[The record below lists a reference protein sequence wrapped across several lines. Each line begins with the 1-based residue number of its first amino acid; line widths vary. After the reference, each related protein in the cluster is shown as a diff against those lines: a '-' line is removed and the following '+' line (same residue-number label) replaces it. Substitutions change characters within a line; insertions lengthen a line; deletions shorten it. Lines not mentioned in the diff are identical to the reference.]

1 MTVSVWDRVAGQERA
16 VALLRRVA
24 ERPVHAY
31 LLVGARGSGVEDAA
45 RCFAAA
51 LVAPDDERAAD
62 LALRGM
68 HPDIVEFEPEGAG
81 FRVNED
87 VRQRIIPEASRSPI
101 EGARKVIVLYEADR
115 LNANVAVSA
124 NALLKTIEEPPPRTV
139 MLLVTSMPDELPETV
154 RSRCQRV
161 DLAPLSDAVIR
172 AAARAGRHP
181 GRPRRAGREPRRRAA
196 RAGPRAR
203 GAERR
208 PAARVRRHRRPP
220 RRPGRLRGRGG
231 RVAGGGAQGHGH
243 RPRGP
248 PGRGGRGAR
257 RRARGR
263 GVPRP
268 LPRDPGQAPR
278 RAAPAR
284 APGRPASGA
293 RRGHHR
299 AGVGVPRRPGRSRRA
314 PAQPRPA
321 RARCS
326 TPPPRPRRWTPAG
339 SPASRSSATPTRAC
353 SSSASSCTSRRRTP
367 RSRGGSREYTA
378 SPRRDSSVGRAAHS

>member
-1 MTVSVWDRVAGQERA
+1 VTAGVWDRVTGQERA
-16 VALLRRVA
+16 VALLQRAA

-115 LNANVAVSA
+115 LNANAAVSA

-172 AAARAGRHP
+172 AQLERDGVPADRAALAAGLAGGQLGRARALAGPNADLRHAFAATP
-181 GRPRRAGREPRRRAA
+181 AHLDGRAGSAVAAAESLAEVLKATVTALEARQGAEAEELAAELEAAGYPDRSRAA
-196 RAGPRAR
+196 LVKRL
-203 GAERR
+203 AERHQR
-208 PAARVRRHRRPP
+208 EHRT
-220 RRPGRLRGRGG
+220 
-231 RVAGGGAQGHGH
+231 
-243 RPRGP
+243 
-248 PGRGGRGAR
+248 AR
-257 RRARGR
+257 RRALAEGITALES
-263 GVPRP
+263 VY
-268 LPRDPGQAPR
+268 RDAL
-278 RAAPAR
+278 
-284 APGRPASGA
+284 
-293 RRGHHR
+293 
-299 AGVGVPRRPGRSRRA
+299 AGPNA
-314 PAQPRPA
+314 
-321 RARCS
+321 
-326 TPPPRPRRWTPAG
+326 PPRNLDRPVLALDPAAAAAALDACRFARESLERNPNEG
-339 SPASRSSATPTRAC
+339 LLLERLLVHLPAAN
-353 SSSASSCTSRRRTP
+353 AS
-367 RSRGGSREYTA
+367 
-378 SPRRDSSVGRAAHS
+378 